1 MKINPQYKIRQIAGE
16 HIVVKQG
23 TTNVDMTRIISLN
36 SSALLLY
43 QELADKEFTIEDAA
57 QVLIDTYGI
66 DSEKAMTD
74 VSAWANAL
82 KECNIIE

>member
-23 TTNVDMTRIISLN
+23 TTSVDMTRIISLN

-43 QELADKEFTIEDAA
+43 QELADKEFSIEDAA

-82 KECNIIE
+82 KECSIIE